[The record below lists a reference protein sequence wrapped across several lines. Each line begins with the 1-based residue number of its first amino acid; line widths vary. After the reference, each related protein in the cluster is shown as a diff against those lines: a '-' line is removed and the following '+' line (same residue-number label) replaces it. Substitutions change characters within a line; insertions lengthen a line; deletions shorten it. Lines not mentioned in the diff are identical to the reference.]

1 MTSLV
6 VPLVAALVAGVLASL
21 APRVVAA
28 LPPPEDADAEPA
40 EAAADEVGG
49 DVLPAA
55 DPFVDAGVGPGGD
68 SPGDDSPGVPPVEA
82 ASADRAT
89 RSAASPAL
97 PATPVD
103 WPALARTRGL
113 VGWSAGVAALAAG
126 SVAFV
131 LGPDPSLPAW
141 TALAV
146 VGTWLAWIDWRTRLL
161 PKRLVVPAYVVV
173 GSALLAGGLLSGDR
187 EALVRAAIGWIG
199 TFGVYLLL
207 WLIHPRGLGYGDVR
221 LSGVLGMALGWIGWS
236 ALVVGAYAGFLL
248 GAVVG
253 GLLALARVVDRRGY
267 PFGPF
272 MLLGAWLGAVTS
284 PWTVGWF

>member
-1 MTSLV
+1 MEAAL
-6 VPLVAALVAGVLASL
+6 LAALVTGALASL

-28 LPPPEDADAEPA
+28 LPPLEEAEAEPA
-40 EAAADEVGG
+40 EATADEVGG

-55 DPFVDAGVGPGGD
+55 DPFVD
-68 SPGDDSPGVPPVEA
+68 PGVAPGIGSAAAPPPPVEA
-82 ASADRAT
+82 SSADRAT
-89 RSAASPAL
+89 RPAASPL
-97 PATPVD
+97 TPTTPVD

-113 VGWSAGVAALAAG
+113 ASWSAGVAALAAG

-131 LGPDPSLPAW
+131 LGLDPSLPAW
-141 TALAV
+141 SALAV

-173 GSALLAGGLLSGDR
+173 GSALLVGGLVSGDR

-221 LSGVLGMALGWIGWS
+221 LSGVLGMALGWVGWS

-253 GLLALARVVDRRGY
+253 GLLALARLVDRRGY

-272 MLLGAWLGAVTS
+272 MLVGAWLGAVTS
-284 PWTVGWF
+284 PWTVGWL